1 MTSTEPP
8 AEPGAEPVLITRYPN
23 RRLYDRSRGRY
34 VTLPEIADL
43 VREGRTVTVR
53 DSKSGEDLTRSV
65 LTQIILDQHPERMEL
80 LPVNMLNAMI
90 RANEAALSFLRDY
103 LQQSLS
109 YLEWL
114 QRPAAVNPL
123 LMPLPW
129 LRAFLPSAPPPPGAS
144 PPAPDADP
152 AALLRRIAEL
162 ERRLDELQNRPGG
175 APSAAA
181 PRGRAAGRESHD
193 RKGPRAP

>member
-1 MTSTEPP
+1 MAATEQP
-8 AEPGAEPVLITRYPN
+8 AVPGPGAEPVPITRYPN
-23 RRLYDRSRGRY
+23 RRLYDRSRRRY

-43 VREGRTVTVR
+43 VRQGQTVTVR
-53 DSKSGEDLTRSV
+53 DSKTGEDLTRSV

-80 LPVNMLNAMI
+80 LPVSMLNAMI

-109 YLEWL
+109 YLDWL

-123 LMPLPW
+123 LMPPPW
-129 LRAFLPSAPPPPGAS
+129 LRAFLPNAAAV
-144 PPAPDADP
+144 APDPDA

-162 ERRLDELQNRPGG
+162 ERRLDEVQNRPTDSG
-175 APSAAA
+175 STAA
-181 PRGRAAGRESHD
+181 PGRRAADHEGRAPKAPES
-193 RKGPRAP
+193 P